1 MTGNALKLRLALF
14 VASDTPAHLQR
25 CNLLHNVHLLDFT
38 VTLLA
43 LNASTAVSLILHVNL
58 VRKVDVIRKVMHFDP
73 LNWIIVIIM
82 LSNFLNIGLISSHQT
97 VTAHARVQRRNAR

>member
-38 VTLLA
+38 MTLLA

-82 LSNFLNIGLISSHQT
+82 LSNFLNIGIISSHQT
-97 VTAHARVQRRNAR
+97 VTHARVQRRNAR

>member
-43 LNASTAVSLILHVNL
+43 LNASTAVRLILHMNL
-58 VRKVDVIRKVMHFDP
+58 VRKVDVIWQVVHLDP
-73 LNWIIVIIM
+73 LDWIVVIIM
-82 LSNFLNIGLISSHQT
+82 LSHLLNIGLISSHQT
-97 VTAHARVQRRNAR
+97 VTAHTRVQRRDTR